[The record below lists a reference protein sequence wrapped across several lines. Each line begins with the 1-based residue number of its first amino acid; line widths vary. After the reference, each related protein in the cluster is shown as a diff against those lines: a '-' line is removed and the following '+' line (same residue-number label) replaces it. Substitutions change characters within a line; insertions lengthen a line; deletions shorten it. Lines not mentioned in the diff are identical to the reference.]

1 MLCLK
6 FYVIYNKLSFFTEK
20 YEKSPLLI
28 FSPPTF
34 VMTEECVDNFVLSLD
49 AIIRVGGAISND
61 ECDDAEQINAA
72 LASAGKKYGV
82 HFQGEEATVICNL
95 NNEYVGSSISI
106 LFRGTFGHSE
116 KCCLNHLIGRYRP
129 DLHFCF
135 VPGCWC
141 KKTCCRSTTS
151 AD

>member
-1 MLCLK
+1 MLIHYVK
-6 FYVIYNKLSFFTEK
+6 FYVIYNTLSFFTEK

-72 LASAGKKYGV
+72 AR
-82 HFQGEEATVICNL
+82 
-95 NNEYVGSSISI
+95 ISWKEVWRS
-106 LFRGTFGHSE
+106 LSRRGGHSYLQFE
-116 KCCLNHLIGRYRP
+116 Q
-129 DLHFCF
+129 
-135 VPGCWC
+135 
-141 KKTCCRSTTS
+141 
-151 AD
+151 